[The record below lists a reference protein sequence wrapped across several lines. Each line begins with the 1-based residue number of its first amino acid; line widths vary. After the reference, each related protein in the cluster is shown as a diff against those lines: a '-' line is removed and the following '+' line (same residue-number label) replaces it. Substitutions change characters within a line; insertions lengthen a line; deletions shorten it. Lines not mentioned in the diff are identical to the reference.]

1 MQRLFA
7 DLPAM
12 VDRIR
17 ALRDIIIANIVLIGQ
32 TPAPTFQEML
42 RCRKFMNRLL
52 ECEVD
57 ECTTDGYRNPIGILR
72 GADPAR
78 PPILVAAHMDTHF
91 SRDVD
96 HDYTITADRIIG
108 AGVLDNS
115 VGVGV
120 LASLPLIVKRLGLRF
135 QSDILLAGVIQ
146 SLGRGNLRGMRHLV
160 KTWGTPIRGGV
171 CIEGVEL
178 GRLNY
183 YSDGMIR
190 GEVTCRIGEEPGA
203 EAGRQPNAILV
214 LHEVIDRILQIRLP
228 QKPHCHII
236 LGRIA
241 GGLEHGINAYEA
253 ELGFEIQSNSDA
265 MVKSVYGD
273 ISDIVT
279 GVGHEYGLKL
289 ALETISNLTAARLP
303 YSHPLVKTAGAVME
317 ALGLT
322 PLGAPAESELSILL
336 ARQIPAVT
344 LGLTRGENYHQ
355 INSSMEIDPMFTGI
369 AQVLGVI
376 AAIDREL
383 GDDG

>member
-32 TPAPTFQEML
+32 TPAPTFQEMQ

-57 ECTTDGYRNPIGILR
+57 ECTTDGYRNPIGVLR
-72 GADPAR
+72 GADPDR

-160 KTWGTPIRGGV
+160 KTWATPIRGGV

-190 GEVTCRIGEEPGA
+190 GEVTCRIGEEPGT

-273 ISDIVT
+273 IADIVT
-279 GVGHEYGLKL
+279 GVGHEFGLKL
-289 ALETISNLTAARLP
+289 TLETISNLYAARLP